1 MSLDAFCTV
10 HVGAFFASGA
20 EKKKKMGLRECGDLM
35 SGCGSKVWGER
46 GVSAAGDS
54 CPLTLIRPRQQ
65 HRLL

>member
-1 MSLDAFCTV
+1 MPFVRYMWGHFLQ
-10 HVGAFFASGA
+10 A
-20 EKKKKMGLRECGDLM
+20 ELKRKKKMGLREWGDLM
-35 SGCGSKVWGER
+35 RGGGSMVGGER